1 MSLAVAVVVARRT
14 IVHRSVLAAVLEM
27 AMLLLG
33 VAMKELVHREVCTA
47 AGEIVAMMNTI
58 TTAESFLQEAI

>member
-1 MSLAVAVVVARRT
+1 
-14 IVHRSVLAAVLEM
+14 VLAAVLEM